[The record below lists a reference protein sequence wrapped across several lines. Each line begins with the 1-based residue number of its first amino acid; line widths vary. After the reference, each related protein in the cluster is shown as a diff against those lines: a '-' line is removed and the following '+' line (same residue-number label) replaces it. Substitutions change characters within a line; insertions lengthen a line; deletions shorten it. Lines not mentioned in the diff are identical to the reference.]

1 MKRKTLSA
9 LLFLSSAIVLVMS
22 SCKKDDPAPTPS
34 DPAHV
39 GLWKGKYGN
48 TTNYPNA
55 GYAMLLRNNGTVRV
69 FDGTD
74 TATASK
80 AEGTYTISGT
90 TVNST
95 YSYLPSGP
103 QYSTTAT
110 LNSKTTFME
119 GTWGPGTTPSGSG
132 KFYLVKE

>member
-1 MKRKTLSA
+1 MKKKLLSA
-9 LLFLSSAIVLVMS
+9 LLLICSTPVFFT
-22 SCKKDDPAPTPS
+22 SCKKDDPAPAPT

-48 TTNYPNA
+48 TTSYPSSS
-55 GYAMLLRNNGTVRV
+55 YAMLLRNNGTVRV
-69 FDGTD
+69 FDGSD

-80 AEGTYTISGT
+80 AEGTYTLSGT
-90 TVNST
+90 TVNAT
-95 YSYLPSGP
+95 YTYLPSGP

-132 KFYLVKE
+132 KFFLVKE